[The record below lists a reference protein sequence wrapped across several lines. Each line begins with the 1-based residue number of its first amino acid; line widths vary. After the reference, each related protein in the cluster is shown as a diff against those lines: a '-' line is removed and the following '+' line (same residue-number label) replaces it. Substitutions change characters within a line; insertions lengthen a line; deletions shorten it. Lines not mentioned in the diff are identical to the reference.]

1 MHVILLSALLPCPCE
16 AYPEAAC
23 FWNTLKSPK
32 TWCIRYSLR
41 LRPVLLHRSRT
52 VHRIDPDAVHYNGSY
67 NGTAFPSPW
76 SHQHQPG
83 SQNHKQEKR
92 SRPYFFHCRVSY
104 SLSSKIKNAA
114 HPNSMGC
121 TASERLAFCLMELF
135 CRQFQKFLVR
145 LDALGHKL
153 PIPEQR
159 VCCDGCGTF
168 CAVSFSVMWMA
179 LNGIPCSLATSC
191 TFGTQ

>member
-1 MHVILLSALLPCPCE
+1 MILYKVYRVCILLSIYKLDAKYKKCMHSPWGRVHSLHVILLSALLPCPCE

-41 LRPVLLHRSRT
+41 LRPVLLHHSRT

-92 SRPYFFHCRVSY
+92 SRPYFFHCRDFY
-104 SLSSKIKNAA
+104 SLSSKIVSPFICNR
-114 HPNSMGC
+114 S
-121 TASERLAFCLMELF
+121 S
-135 CRQFQKFLVR
+135 
-145 LDALGHKL
+145 ALQAC
-153 PIPEQR
+153 ISTDR
-159 VCCDGCGTF
+159 R
-168 CAVSFSVMWMA
+168 
-179 LNGIPCSLATSC
+179 N
-191 TFGTQ
+191 

>member
-1 MHVILLSALLPCPCE
+1 MILYKVYRVCVLLSIYKLDAKYKKCMHSVRRPWGRVHSLHVILLSALLPCPCE

-76 SHQHQPG
+76 SHPHQPG
-83 SQNHKQEKR
+83 SQNHKQENR
-92 SRPYFFHCRVSY
+92 SRPYFFIAGTPILYLPKSKPPAEPVAWVSPRR
-104 SLSSKIKNAA
+104 A
-114 HPNSMGC
+114 
-121 TASERLAFCLMELF
+121 
-135 CRQFQKFLVR
+135 
-145 LDALGHKL
+145 
-153 PIPEQR
+153 
-159 VCCDGCGTF
+159 
-168 CAVSFSVMWMA
+168 
-179 LNGIPCSLATSC
+179 
-191 TFGTQ
+191 

>member
-121 TASERLAFCLMELF
+121 TASGL
-135 CRQFQKFLVR
+135 
-145 LDALGHKL
+145 LDSTILL
-153 PIPEQR
+153 PISKISCPT
-159 VCCDGCGTF
+159 GCSGSQTSHPGTTR
-168 CAVSFSVMWMA
+168 M
-179 LNGIPCSLATSC
+179 L
-191 TFGTQ
+191 

>member
-1 MHVILLSALLPCPCE
+1 MILLSALLPCPCE

-76 SHQHQPG
+76 SHPHQPG
-83 SQNHKQEKR
+83 SQNHKQENR
-92 SRPYFFHCRVSY
+92 SRPYFFHCRDSY

-121 TASERLAFCLMELF
+121 TASERLAFCLIELF

-145 LDALGHKL
+145 LDALRHKFSV
-153 PIPEQR
+153 PEQCVGGDR
-159 VCCDGCGTF
+159 CRQVR
-168 CAVSFSVMWMA
+168 AVSLSV
-179 LNGIPCSLATSC
+179 I
-191 TFGTQ
+191 